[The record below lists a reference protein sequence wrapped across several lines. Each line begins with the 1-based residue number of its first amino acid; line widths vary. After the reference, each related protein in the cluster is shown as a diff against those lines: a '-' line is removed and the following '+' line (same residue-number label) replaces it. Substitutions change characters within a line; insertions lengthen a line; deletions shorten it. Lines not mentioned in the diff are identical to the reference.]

1 MKSIRPSSIGDG
13 GLCGV
18 EDGAAVKLIFL
29 DVDGVLNCHYT
40 EAAIL
45 GYIGIDSELV
55 KRLKRIVD
63 ASDAKIMLISTW
75 KEFLSEDCKEG
86 AHIMGDYLLDR
97 LRREHLCIYGKVDCN
112 TFNRGSKIGEYL
124 KEYLKDRKGID
135 GFVILDDTDS
145 DYLESGVKDH
155 HIQTDMHSVDGGLQ
169 EEHVERAICILNG
182 GDLA

>member
-1 MKSIRPSSIGDG
+1 M
-13 GLCGV
+13 
-18 EDGAAVKLIFL
+18 KLIFL

-45 GYIGIDSELV
+45 GYIGIDPELV

-86 AHIMGDYLLDR
+86 TNIMGDYLLER
-97 LRREHLCIYGKVDCN
+97 LRQEHLHIYGKVNCN

-124 KEYLKDRKGID
+124 KGRKGID

-145 DYLESGVKDH
+145 DYLESGMKDH
-155 HIQTDMHSVDGGLQ
+155 HIQTDMHSLDGGLQ
-169 EEHVERAICILNG
+169 EEHVKRAIGVLNG